1 MFTCKESKVIS
12 EQKFESTQI
21 HYLIYKPTPYFVV
34 SQLPPFFHHIP
45 LSEYYGLVT
54 RLPSK
59 V

>member
-12 EQKFESTQI
+12 EQKFESTQT
-21 HYLIYKPTPYFVV
+21 HCLIYKPNPYFVV
-34 SQLPPFFHHIP
+34 SQLPPFFITFHYH
-45 LSEYYGLVT
+45 GLVT